1 MITATLDNNVWVEV
15 LGIDGANAVVI
26 DKDGQDAEVCVD
38 RLTNIERQE
47 LDLSP
52 LEW

>member
-1 MITATLDNNVWVEV
+1 MITATLDKNIWVEV

-26 DKDGQDAEVCVD
+26 DEAGQDAEVCVD
-38 RLTNIERQE
+38 RLSDIEHQE
-47 LDLSP
+47 LDLTP

>member
-1 MITATLDNNVWVEV
+1 MITATLDNKIWVEV
-15 LGIDGANAVVI
+15 LGIDGANAIVMT
-26 DKDGQDAEVCVD
+26 KDVEDAEVCVD
-38 RLTNIERQE
+38 RLSDIERQE

>member
-1 MITATLDNNVWVEV
+1 MITATLDNNIRVEV
-15 LGIDGANAVVI
+15 LGIDGANAVI
-26 DKDGQDAEVCVD
+26 LTNDGDDVEVCVD
-38 RLTNIERQE
+38 RLTDIERQE